1 MSPIQWQISILIIL
15 VFLSAFFS
23 SSETAFTS
31 INKIKLRR
39 LIENGNK
46 KALRVDKLIENPS
59 KLLSTILI
67 GNNIVNIAASSLATS
82 LAINA
87 YGNNAVVL
95 STAIMSVIIIIF
107 SEITPKS
114 FAAEHSLTL
123 SLKFSR
129 TIEIFMFIISPIVAI
144 LYIISSFFI
153 KVLGGETPESEVF
166 ITEEELKTLVDVGS
180 EEGVL
185 EIDEKEMLHNIF
197 EFGDLRV
204 KDVMVQRVDIMAIEA
219 NSTYKETLQAIK
231 EEQLSRF
238 PVYDG
243 DIDHVIGILN
253 VKDLLFLKN
262 KEKEN
267 FNIRNYTR
275 DAYYT
280 YEFKKITDL
289 FQELKFERIHIA
301 IILDEYGGTV
311 GVVTI
316 EDLLEEIVGEI
327 DDEYDLEP
335 EEDIIKINDN
345 EYIISGSYRID
356 DLNEFL
362 ETNIESD
369 EFDSIGG
376 FLIGLLGTFPENGE
390 IINFENFKFIV
401 EEVDKN
407 RIIQIK
413 LKILE

>member
-1 MSPIQWQISILIIL
+1 MSPIQWQIFILIIL
-15 VFLSAFFS
+15 VLLSAFFS

-31 INKIKLRR
+31 INKIKLRQ
-39 LIENGNK
+39 LIEEGNK
-46 KALRVDKLIENPS
+46 KAIRVEKLIENPS

-82 LAINA
+82 IAIDA

-95 STAIMSVIIIIF
+95 STAIMSVVIIIF

-114 FAAEHSLTL
+114 FAADHSLAIT
-123 SLKFSR
+123 LKFSR
-129 TIEIFMFIISPIVAI
+129 IIEVLMIVINPLVSI
-144 LYIISSFFI
+144 LYVISSFFI
-153 KVLGGETPESEVF
+153 RVLGGETTKSEVF

-204 KDVMVQRVDIMAIEA
+204 KDVMVQRVDIMAIDA
-219 NSTYKETLQAIK
+219 DSNYTETLKTIK

-238 PVYDG
+238 PVYEG

-262 KEKEN
+262 KEKET
-267 FNIRNYTR
+267 FNLRNYIR
-275 DAYYT
+275 PPYFT

-289 FQELKFERIHIA
+289 FQELKSERIHIA

-335 EEDIIKINDN
+335 EEDIIRLSDN
-345 EYIISGSYRID
+345 EYIVSGSYRID

-362 ETNIESD
+362 EINIESE

-390 IINFENFKFIV
+390 IINFEHLKFIV

-413 LKILE
+413 LIILE

>member
-1 MSPIQWQISILIIL
+1 MSPMQWQISILIIL

-31 INKIKLRR
+31 INKIKLRQ

-46 KALRVDKLIENPS
+46 KAIRVDKLIENPS

-67 GNNIVNIAASSLATS
+67 GNNIVNIAASALATS
-82 LAINA
+82 IAIDA

-95 STAIMSVIIIIF
+95 STAIMSVVIIIF

-123 SLKFSR
+123 TLKFSKI
-129 TIEIFMFIISPIVAI
+129 IEIFMFIISPIVAI

-153 KVLGGETPESEVF
+153 KLLGGETPESEVF

-204 KDVMVQRVDIMAIEA
+204 KDVMVQRVDIMAIEV
-219 NSTYKETLQAIK
+219 NSTYNETLQAIK

-362 ETNIESD
+362 ETNIESE

-390 IINFENFKFIV
+390 IINFENFRFIV